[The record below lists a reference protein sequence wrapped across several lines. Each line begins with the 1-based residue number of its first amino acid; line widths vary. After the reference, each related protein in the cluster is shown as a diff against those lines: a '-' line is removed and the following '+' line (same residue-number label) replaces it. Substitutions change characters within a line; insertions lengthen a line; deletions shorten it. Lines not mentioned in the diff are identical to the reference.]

1 MGTVRSAGVLAMEAR
16 EVLAALTGSDLTGLT
31 DGEITELVVLTSE
44 VTKLAEA
51 AHVAAASRLDVSGAW
66 QGSGARSAAAWVGW
80 ECHQSPARSGAALTC
95 ARLLRDLPST
105 ELAFLAGRL
114 TVDHVRLLAR
124 ARRANPEA
132 FSADETRLVGLAEQ
146 LLFRR
151 FQLRRARRALRD
163 RPHRALR
170 SGRAHRPGQRP
181 LLLPLPPPLA
191 PPTTPAGSLTR
202 LTGPR

>member
-51 AHVAAASRLDVSGAW
+51 AHVAAA
-66 QGSGARSAAAWVGW
+66 WVGW

-105 ELAFLAGRL
+105 QLAFLAGRL